1 MSLLL
6 YPFFN
11 ETYVAGYPVSVNEML
26 GLAPAL
32 QSSSYECVTI
42 ELLSEAAFG
51 PARPRP
57 IDFIT

>member
-11 ETYVAGYPVSVNEML
+11 ETCVAGCPVSVNELL

-32 QSSSYECVTI
+32 QGCSYECVTI
-42 ELLSEAAFG
+42 ELLKEAAFG
-51 PARPRP
+51 RFDRAR
-57 IDFIT
+57 